1 MSKELWGEVRQR
13 VHVIR
18 HADGQLGV
26 CRSDDPRFSG
36 AGGDEAEL
44 LASLPPLYPE
54 WLGDRSFSLVH
65 GVRFP
70 YIAGEM
76 ATGIASAAMVVAM
89 GRASMLGFFGAAGL
103 DLAVVER
110 GLDEIARGLY
120 DSGAPWGANL
130 IHSPNEP
137 ELESA
142 VTDLF
147 LQRGVRRVSASAF
160 MALTPNVVRY
170 ACRGLRELPDGS
182 VERAN
187 FLFAKVSRP
196 EVARAFMS
204 PPPAAVLRELVSR
217 QQVTNEEARLAA
229 HLPLAEDVTVE
240 SDSGGHTDNR
250 PLGAL
255 LPLIAALRDELT
267 GQYDYPRPIRIG
279 AAGGLGTPAA
289 VAAAFALGSAYV
301 MTGSVNQATVEA
313 GTAQACKELLCQA
326 QLTDVIMAPAA
337 DMFEL
342 GVKVQ
347 VLRRGTLFGPRAARL
362 YEVYRTCDSIA
373 AIPAPLRAALEA
385 DIFRASL
392 DTIWA
397 ETRDYWSRRD
407 PREVQRAEEEPKHQL
422 ALICRWYLGHASRWA
437 LAGTSDRR
445 TDFQIW
451 CGPAMGAFNSWVK
464 GSFLEPLQSRG
475 VVQIALN
482 LLEGAAVITRAH
494 QLRSYGVAVPPSGF
508 AFRPRRLV

>member
-1 MSKELWGEVRQR
+1 LGEVRQR
-13 VHVIR
+13 VEVVR
-18 HADGQLGV
+18 HADGHIGLCPIDATAPDAALRRDGSQ
-26 CRSDDPRFSG
+26 
-36 AGGDEAEL
+36 L
-44 LASLPPLYPE
+44 LAILPALYPE
-54 WLGDRSFSLVH
+54 WLGDRTFALVH

-70 YIAGEM
+70 YVAGEM

-89 GRASMLGFFGAAGL
+89 GRAQMLGFFGAAGL
-103 DLAVVER
+103 DLPAVER
-110 GLDEIARGLY
+110 GLSEIVRELG
-120 DSGAPWGANL
+120 DSGAAWGANL

-137 ELESA
+137 DTESA

-170 ACRGLRELPDGS
+170 ACRGLREQPDGS
-182 VERAN
+182 IARTN

-204 PPPAAVLRELVSR
+204 PPPAAVLQKLVS
-217 QQVTNEEARLAA
+217 QQQLSESEARLAA

-267 GQYDYPRPIRIG
+267 AQHRYSRPIRIG
-279 AAGGLGTPAA
+279 AAGGIGTPAA
-289 VAAAFALGSAYV
+289 TASAFALGSAYV

-313 GTAQACKELLCQA
+313 GTAPACKALLCEA

-362 YEVYRTCDSIA
+362 YEVYRSCDSIA
-373 AIPAPLRAALEA
+373 AIPAPLRAQLEA

-397 ETRDYWSRRD
+397 QTRDYWARRD
-407 PREVQRAEEEPKHQL
+407 PREVQRAEQEPKHQL
-422 ALICRWYLGHASRWA
+422 ALVCRWYLGNASRWA
-437 LAGTSDRR
+437 LAGTPERR

-464 GSFLEPLQSRG
+464 GSFLEPLANRG

-482 LLEGAAVITRAH
+482 LLEGAAVITRAQ
-494 QLRSYGVAVPPSGF
+494 QLRSYGVAVPPSAF
-508 AFRPRRLV
+508 TFRPRKLA